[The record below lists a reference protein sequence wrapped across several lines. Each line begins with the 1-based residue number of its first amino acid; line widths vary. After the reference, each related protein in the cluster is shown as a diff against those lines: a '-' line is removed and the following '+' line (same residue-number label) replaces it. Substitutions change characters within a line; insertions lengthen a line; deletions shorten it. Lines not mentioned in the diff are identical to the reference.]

1 MSDELNIPGRDDE
14 AGLALPRRRAPQ
26 SRLDEF
32 ADFSSSDDDGG
43 VPVVDG
49 FDPFHALRILH
60 KWRWMV
66 ATVFVL
72 IVVGTA
78 VHTYSIVPVYEARA
92 RVLVEPERINILKFE
107 DVVEQ
112 DRSIDAQIAV
122 LQSRWLAKETMKT
135 LQLLHPGP
143 EAPPLPASVPA
154 KAPVGVRAMWGDIK
168 TRLAGWGLPIT
179 PPPPPFVLDPSA
191 SENAQISGFL
201 SGLSIA
207 PVTKGVLD
215 LKYRSSDPVLA
226 ANIVNGHA
234 KQYVNEVFQ
243 TRVSA
248 VKEVSDWLAAR
259 VTEEK
264 EKVDEADRAL
274 QSFRE
279 QNGLIV
285 AAGSENPTVA
295 RLNELSTQQMRAREL
310 RLDKESAYNKA
321 RVLRADTNYM
331 LHLPQLMSSPIAQ
344 QLRVEVERL
353 QQERAVLAEK
363 LREQHPDMTR
373 NAAAIQSAQAKLQ
386 SEIDRALD
394 TMHDEVT
401 SAQNSENSVTA
412 ALDQQKGAAIGQNRK
427 GVQLGIL
434 EREAQNDRQIYDMLV
449 QRARETNIEKE
460 VRPAEIRV
468 LDPAEVPTAPVSPN
482 LQQNMMLAV
491 FAGVVFALAL
501 AFGFEYLDSRI
512 KTPDEIKSQL
522 KLPLLGF
529 LPELTLRKDAESP
542 LITASVPSAFL
553 EAMRSI
559 RTNVLYSSADES
571 LKAIAVTSAGLSEG
585 KTILASNLAI
595 AIAQAG
601 ERVLL
606 IDADMRRPTLHTL
619 FKLTREPGLSNLL
632 VGEVKAKDAV
642 QDSGI
647 PNLWILPSGH
657 RPPNPPELLGSQRFR
672 NMISAFA
679 DHFDWVLL
687 DAPPVMPVTDACVL
701 ADRSTGVIFV
711 AGAERV
717 SRQVARR
724 ALEQLSNVE
733 ARLIGGVL
741 TRVRLDR
748 HRYYYAKYYHPRYGE
763 YASVGSRDA

>member
-1 MSDELNIPGRDDE
+1 MSDELNIPSRDDE
-14 AGLALPRRRAPQ
+14 AGLAVPRRVASQ
-26 SRLDEF
+26 SGPDEY
-32 ADFSSSDDDGG
+32 ADFSQPAEDGDA
-43 VPVVDG
+43 PVVDG
-49 FDPFHALRILH
+49 FDPFFAFRILH

-66 ATVFVL
+66 ATVFIL
-72 IVVGTA
+72 IVAGTA
-78 VHTYSIVPVYEARA
+78 VHTYNIVPTYEARA
-92 RVLVEPERINILKFE
+92 RVLVEPERVNILKFE
-107 DVVEQ
+107 DVVQQ
-112 DRSIDAQIAV
+112 DRSIDAQLAV

-135 LQLLHPGP
+135 LHLLRETP
-143 EAPPLPASVPA
+143 EAPELPPSIPVA
-154 KAPVGVRAMWGDIK
+154 APIGLRAMWGDIK
-168 TRLAGWGLPIT
+168 TRLAGWGLPVT

-191 SENAQISGFL
+191 SENSQISAFL
-201 SGLSIA
+201 GGLSVA
-207 PVTKGVLD
+207 TVTKGVLD
-215 LKYRSSDPVLA
+215 LKYRSADPVLA
-226 ANIVNGHA
+226 AKIVNGHA
-234 KQYVNEVFQ
+234 KQYVDETLQ

-259 VTEEK
+259 MSEEK
-264 EKVDEADRAL
+264 EKVDTADRAL
-274 QSFRE
+274 QSFRD

-285 AAGSENPTVA
+285 AAGSENPTVV
-295 RLNELSTQQMRAREL
+295 RLNELSTQQMRAREA
-310 RLDKESAYNKA
+310 RLDKESALNKA
-321 RVLRADTNYM
+321 RALRADTSYM
-331 LHLPQLMSSPIAQ
+331 LHLPQVMSSSLAQ
-344 QLRVEVERL
+344 QARMEIERL
-353 QQERAVLAEK
+353 QQDRAAMAEK
-363 LREQHPDMTR
+363 LREQHPDMVR
-373 NAAAIQSAQAKLQ
+373 NAAAIQAAQAKLQ
-386 SEIDRALD
+386 SELDRALD
-394 TMHDEVT
+394 IMRDEVT
-401 SAQNSENSVTA
+401 TAQSVENNITA
-412 ALDQQKGAAIGQNRK
+412 LLEQQKGAAVGQNRK
-427 GVQLGIL
+427 SIQLGIL
-434 EREAQNDRQIYDMLV
+434 EREVENNRQIYDMLV

-460 VRPAEIRV
+460 VRPAQIRV
-468 LDPAEVPTAPVSPN
+468 LDPAEVPTSPVSPN
-482 LQQNMMLAV
+482 LQQNMMLAL
-491 FAGVVFALAL
+491 FAGIVLSLAL

-512 KTPDEIKSQL
+512 KTPDEIKTQL

-529 LPELTLRKDAESP
+529 LPELTTRSDAESP

-571 LKAIAVTSAGLSEG
+571 LKAIAITSAGLSEG

-606 IDADMRRPTLHTL
+606 IDADMRRPTLHSL

-632 VGEVKAKDAV
+632 VGDVKAKDAV
-642 QDSGI
+642 QASGI

-672 NMISAFA
+672 NMIAAFA

-701 ADRSTGVIFV
+701 ADRSTGLIFV

-724 ALEQLSNVE
+724 ALEQLSHVD
-733 ARLIGGVL
+733 ARVIGGVL

-763 YASVGSRDA
+763 YASVGTRDA